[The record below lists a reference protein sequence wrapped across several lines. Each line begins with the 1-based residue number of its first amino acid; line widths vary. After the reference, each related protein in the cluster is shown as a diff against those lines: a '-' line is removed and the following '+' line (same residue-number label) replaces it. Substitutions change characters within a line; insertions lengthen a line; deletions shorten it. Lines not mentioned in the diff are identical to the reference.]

1 MADEKKTKKKKAPP
15 VLTPEERRASAQ
27 KQVDGAAL
35 ALDFRDQANYYRKAA
50 KLLQSIP
57 DDETSAAM
65 AVEYQRR
72 AEEISDQGYQD
83 AYAQAVA
90 RKEQAVKAD
99 DFYQAANAFRRIE
112 EYRDAGQLAEAC
124 EKRYE
129 KLAHRKKPAL
139 IVVLLILVLLAAAV
153 IGVQTPFG
161 KYQLGRLYLATS
173 HYSGA
178 LTVFSHLEDYR
189 DSESLSQ
196 ESRYQIAQEH
206 MEHKCYEKAIKHF
219 RKLGN
224 YKDSEMQQTFA
235 EQQVLNG
242 AGLGDTVS
250 FGQTKWIVLHAEEG
264 TVLLLQKDPAE
275 RAFGYHNQR
284 VDVTWT
290 ECSARTWLNG
300 PYLSETFSRSE
311 QEVLVPKRIGKQTDA
326 VFLLS
331 VAEME
336 SYVAFLKETRYNW
349 WLRTPGD
356 IPATAAFVSPSNQIM
371 KYGYPVDNTD
381 IRLRP
386 AVWVDCTTS

>member
-129 KLAHRKKPAL
+129 KLAHRK
-139 IVVLLILVLLAAAV
+139 
-153 IGVQTPFG
+153 
-161 KYQLGRLYLATS
+161 
-173 HYSGA
+173 
-178 LTVFSHLEDYR
+178 
-189 DSESLSQ
+189 
-196 ESRYQIAQEH
+196 SR
-206 MEHKCYEKAIKHF
+206 
-219 RKLGN
+219 R
-224 YKDSEMQQTFA
+224 
-235 EQQVLNG
+235 
-242 AGLGDTVS
+242 
-250 FGQTKWIVLHAEEG
+250 
-264 TVLLLQKDPAE
+264 
-275 RAFGYHNQR
+275 
-284 VDVTWT
+284 
-290 ECSARTWLNG
+290 
-300 PYLSETFSRSE
+300 
-311 QEVLVPKRIGKQTDA
+311 
-326 VFLLS
+326 
-331 VAEME
+331 
-336 SYVAFLKETRYNW
+336 
-349 WLRTPGD
+349 
-356 IPATAAFVSPSNQIM
+356 
-371 KYGYPVDNTD
+371 
-381 IRLRP
+381 
-386 AVWVDCTTS
+386 